1 MSTAAVGHVCFDSAV
16 FFPLKESEKNL
27 NDLAHEGRNG
37 ILMINPE
44 LVSTHLYTHTR
55 TADDQHP
62 ACPDK
67 SQRAQYLN

>member
-44 LVSTHLYTHTR
+44 LVSTHLYTHT
-55 TADDQHP
+55 H
-62 ACPDK
+62 
-67 SQRAQYLN
+67 AQLMTNIQPVPTNRKEHNI